1 MDTTDIIFS
10 TIIIILI
17 TGCCIYLGAE
27 VLNTY
32 ETIPDYAIVVE
43 KHYIPAHNNIVM
55 TYSGKIMIPVTQFYP
70 DSFEIVF
77 KWDDDY
83 TWRIVNKRQYDAI
96 DIGMNYTQVTSI
108 CSEEI

>member
-27 VLNTY
+27 VLNAY

-43 KHYIPAHNNIVM
+43 KHYIPAHNNVIM
-55 TYSGKIMIPVTQFYP
+55 IYSGKPRIPVTQFYP

-83 TWRIVNKRQYDAI
+83 TWRSVNKSQYDAI
-96 DIGMNYTQVTSI
+96 DMGMNYTQVKSI
-108 CSEEI
+108 CDNNY